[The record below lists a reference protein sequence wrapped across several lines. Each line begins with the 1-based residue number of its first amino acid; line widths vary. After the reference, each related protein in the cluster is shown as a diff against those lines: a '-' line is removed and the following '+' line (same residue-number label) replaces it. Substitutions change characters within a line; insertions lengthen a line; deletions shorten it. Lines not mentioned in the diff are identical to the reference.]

1 MPMENPITMQHALP
15 NFWPG
20 NCFACSPHNPH
31 GLRMQFQKSGEGC
44 HASVSLPAHLC
55 GMEGVAHGGIVAT
68 LLDETAAW
76 TLVAH
81 AGRLALTTEMNIR
94 FVKPVPL
101 GRELTAGARILSRDD
116 KRAQTQASV
125 TTPDGTVLAQADA
138 SWTLLTAALAARMTG
153 LDRTEIERYI
163 ASIFNH

>member
-1 MPMENPITMQHALP
+1 MQHALP

-31 GLRMQFQKSGEGC
+31 GLHMQFQKSGEGC
-44 HASVSLPAHLC
+44 HARVSLPAHLC

-138 SWTLLTAALAARMTG
+138 SWTLLTAPIAARMTG
-153 LDRTEIERYI
+153 LDRSEIERYI
-163 ASIFNH
+163 ASIFNY